1 MIIVPN
7 LLTAHRIEVLK
18 SLGVFIPVNG

>member
-1 MIIVPN
+1 